1 MMKGI
6 SFSNYRVFDKKT
18 EFDLCPIT
26 ILTGKN
32 SSGKSSIM
40 KFLKLLNSNILQ
52 KGDEASTLEKLDSLD
67 FALGLN
73 EMYTS
78 HKLGGFSN
86 IISRESKS
94 DSIEVSIG
102 LGMHKLFAKEQII
115 KITYG
120 ANKLQNLDNAQ
131 IEQLDFIIGDKVLA
145 SLIMFPEYRGKTKQ
159 ELCNVIKLDK
169 HVVATPWEDYIEEI
183 GESEIDFNGFNLVN
197 AFYYYVSLKLE
208 DIKEMYSEVYKKGT
222 LWGMA
227 ESLCYKIYKKT
238 ISDSDL
244 EYINILKSEGL
255 IFNIHDND
263 KSFSEIY
270 NMTCNPKMFDTVG
283 KQVDFSNFKSF
294 AKRHDVYNHGTGFLI
309 SKDLPHKNNML
320 LKDFTYFIYPIVK
333 YMQVSDRI
341 DKYGNFI
348 NSSKE
353 RILKIK
359 ESNTENETTLLKYED
374 ILKDYDNVHSLIKD
388 INTVENHIIKE
399 VFLKD
404 ENGIYR
410 LLSSFSGGYYGD
422 NEKLIDLFGSLYHV
436 DEKTRRNVI
445 VEAVSVYFEN
455 SNDINIPK
463 ISDVLNN
470 IEDIKFLKSC
480 NVELAYEDAHNAFD
494 ISSIAS
500 DSRLYKEI
508 LFSLFGN
515 GFSFDTPDNVHIS
528 RFLNYMSEHIMPL
541 DSLDS
546 LGKMKFVDAVRGNVD
561 RFYSDSSVQ
570 TNSFVNLLMEFN
582 KKGYSVDSK
591 EMKFINK
598 WIKEFE
604 IGDRFVVERLQDSDG
619 TKVYIQ
625 QDEDK
630 VLLADLGFGIT
641 QFLPLLLH
649 SVMNKGRLIC
659 IEEPETNL
667 HPKLQSKLADMFID
681 ANRLF
686 RNSYL
691 LETHSEYLIRKL
703 QYRVVE
709 VIDKKH
715 VKPDNIALYYLSGK
729 CDDNIEKVKRI
740 RIKDNGTLDKPFG
753 KGFLDETSN
762 LLVGIMTRKL

>member
-40 KFLKLLNSNILQ
+40 KFLKLLNANILQ
-52 KGDEASTLEKLDSLD
+52 KGGEASILEKLDSLD

-73 EMYTS
+73 QMYTS

-86 IISRESKS
+86 IISRKSKNN
-94 DSIEVSIG
+94 SIEICIG
-102 LGMHKLFAKEQII
+102 FGMHKLFAKEQII

-120 ANKLQNLDNAQ
+120 ANNLENLDNAQ

-145 SLIMFPEYRGKTKQ
+145 SLIMLPEYRGKTKK
-159 ELCNVIKLDK
+159 ELCNIIKANENVFAK
-169 HVVATPWEDYIEEI
+169 PWERYIQEI
-183 GESEIDFNGFNLVN
+183 GELEIDRNGFTLVN
-197 AFYYYVSLKLE
+197 AYCYYLSFELE
-208 DIKEMYSEVYKKGT
+208 DIKKMYSEVYRKGI
-222 LWGMA
+222 LWEMA
-227 ESLCYKIYKKT
+227 EHLSYRIYKQT
-238 ISDSDL
+238 ITEDDNG
-244 EYINILKSEGL
+244 YIDVLKSNGL
-255 IFNIHDND
+255 IFNVEDNQESCIEFND
-263 KSFSEIY
+263 IKCF
-270 NMTCNPKMFDTVG
+270 PKMFTTDG
-283 KQVDFSNFKSF
+283 IKVDFTDFKSF
-294 AKRHDVYNHGTGFLI
+294 TQKHDVYKHGAGFLM
-309 SKDLPHKNNML
+309 SKDSFKYNNIL
-320 LKDFTYFIYPIVK
+320 LKDFTYFLYPIVK
-333 YMQVSDRI
+333 YVQGSDWV
-341 DKYGNFI
+341 DKYGTFI
-348 NSSKE
+348 RKSDE
-353 RILKIK
+353 RIKEIKVNKCADEKI
-359 ESNTENETTLLKYED
+359 LLKYEE
-374 ILKDYDNVHSLIKD
+374 ILKSYDNIHSLIKD
-388 INTVENHIIKE
+388 INTIENYIIEE

-404 ENGIYR
+404 DEGEYI
-410 LLSSFSGGYYGD
+410 LSSSFTGGAYRD
-422 NEKLIDLFGSLYHV
+422 NKELFDLFMIMDCA
-436 DEKTRRNVI
+436 DEEQGYKAAI
-445 VEAVSVYFEN
+445 EAVSVYFEN
-455 SNDINIPK
+455 SVDIKIPK
-463 ISDVLNN
+463 ISDVLNK
-470 IEDIKFLKSC
+470 IEEIKSLKSC

-494 ISSIAS
+494 ISSITS
-500 DSRLYKEI
+500 DSKLYKEI
-508 LFSLFGN
+508 IFSLFGK
-515 GFSFDTPDNVHIS
+515 GFSSADNINVS

-546 LGKMKFVDAVRGNVD
+546 LGEMKFVDAVRGNVD

-582 KKGYSVDSK
+582 KQGYSIDSK

-604 IGDRFVVERLQDSDG
+604 IGDCFVVERLQDSDG

-649 SVMNKGRLIC
+649 SVMNKGKLIC

-681 ANRLF
+681 ANKLF
-686 RNSYL
+686 RNRYL

-715 VKPDNIALYYLSGK
+715 VKSDDIALYYLSGK
-729 CDDNIEKVKRI
+729 CDDNLEKVKRI